1 MAYLTLKLEHVAVN
15 ISPNFQEELDALET
29 PLVAWDDLL
38 SFKDSHYIGSDNVGN
53 DIITL
58 LDTALKAELMTAVE
72 CYIDDVTFVRIDF
85 TDDSTLNEVKSLI
98 DTTTGWDV
106 LHFSCVDDAAWT
118 SAQSVAGNTP
128 MTEWTNPVLE

>member
-1 MAYLTLKLEHVAVN
+1 MAYLNLKIEHVAVN

-58 LDTALKAELMTAVE
+58 LDTTIKAELMTAVE
-72 CYIDDVTFVRIDF
+72 CYIDDTTFVRADF
-85 TDDSTLNEVKSLI
+85 TDNSTLNEVKSLI

-106 LHFSCVDDAAWT
+106 VRFSYVDDAAWT
-118 SAQSVAGNTP
+118 SAQSTAGDTP